1 MKLTILAVG
10 KLSKGEEAALVSRYH
25 ARMRRL
31 KLKTLEIAE
40 SDQQREAQL
49 ILSKLTAH
57 DLVIALDERGK
68 AIPSTQFA
76 AILNHAEEQAQNV
89 SLIIGGP
96 DGLGASIR
104 ARANHVISFGAMTWP
119 HQLARVLLAEQLY
132 RAETILTAHPYHRS

>member
-1 MKLTILAVG
+1 
-10 KLSKGEEAALVSRYH
+10 
-25 ARMRRL
+25 MRRL

-40 SDQQREAQL
+40 SDQKREAQL

-96 DGLGASIR
+96 DGLDASIR

>member
-1 MKLTILAVG
+1 MTILAVG

-40 SDQQREAQL
+40 SDQRREAQL
-49 ILSKLTAH
+49 ILSKLTAR

-96 DGLGASIR
+96 DGLDASIR